1 MKDKIQCIF
10 DKHNGN
16 LSLKDARSEGLSPM
30 TLDRLAEKDKIEKV
44 APGFYTLKEAFVD
57 ELYLAQSIYSRGIF
71 SHETALDLFQVGT
84 YIPKKIN
91 MMFPKGY
98 NVSKEKL
105 DEYAIQPHY
114 TNKENFD
121 LGITETESFYG
132 NNILVYD
139 LERTLCDMWN
149 PRYKASVEVKQEAL
163 KEYMTS
169 TSRNTNKL
177 RRYMDILKSP
187 KEMTLY
193 MLPLY

>member
-1 MKDKIQCIF
+1 
-10 DKHNGN
+10 
-16 LSLKDARSEGLSPM
+16 M
-30 TLDRLAEKDKIEKV
+30 TWESQKQK
-44 APGFYTLKEAFVD
+44 AF
-57 ELYLAQSIYSRGIF
+57 
-71 SHETALDLFQVGT
+71 TAIKF
-84 YIPKKIN
+84 
-91 MMFPKGY
+91 
-98 NVSKEKL
+98 
-105 DEYAIQPHY
+105 
-114 TNKENFD
+114 
-121 LGITETESFYG
+121 
-132 NNILVYD
+132 LVYD